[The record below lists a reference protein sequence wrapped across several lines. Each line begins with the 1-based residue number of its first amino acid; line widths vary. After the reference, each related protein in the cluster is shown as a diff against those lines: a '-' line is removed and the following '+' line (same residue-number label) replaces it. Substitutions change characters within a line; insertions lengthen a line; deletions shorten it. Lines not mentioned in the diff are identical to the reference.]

1 VRRCSGFHIGTPL
14 ENQVPHKES
23 QPTPPT
29 QQLSGSALRQ
39 FGGAEIVRHESSH
52 QKRRSVQLINVNV
65 LRRIAAKLKDIPLQV
80 DDTFEGHPKL
90 FLLKTRAE
98 FF

>member
-29 QQLSGSALRQ
+29 QQLSGSALRDQ
-39 FGGAEIVRHESSH
+39 YCIG
-52 QKRRSVQLINVNV
+52 
-65 LRRIAAKLKDIPLQV
+65 
-80 DDTFEGHPKL
+80 
-90 FLLKTRAE
+90 RAE
-98 FF
+98 KLMGYAPGLHCNFDRFNFARADQASSS